1 MKPSVITSACIG
13 VVALSSAVSADA
25 LSILNQDADEKTPP
39 PPTTTEATSPWYVAG
54 AVGGNYLLESKLK
67 DAGEAKFK
75 FRTGIALNVG
85 VGYGIAENLAVEIR
99 SGLMWNKI
107 DGTSGGES
115 GFQITDGSGDI
126 YQIPVMAS
134 LIYSIP
140 INDRFSIGLKGGA
153 GVQFTNFNAKD
164 VTIVSPGAR
173 DRQSSWNNDSTAFR
187 WEVGFQIAHQVAPNI
202 RIGGGVLFSG
212 TTDVNIGS
220 ADPAG
225 LGVLDDDQ
233 KLKGLYNVSLGFGVN
248 ISF

>member
-1 MKPSVITSACIG
+1 
-13 VVALSSAVSADA
+13 
-25 LSILNQDADEKTPP
+25 
-39 PPTTTEATSPWYVAG
+39 
-54 AVGGNYLLESKLK
+54 
-67 DAGEAKFK
+67 
-75 FRTGIALNVG
+75 
-85 VGYGIAENLAVEIR
+85 
-99 SGLMWNKI
+99 
-107 DGTSGGES
+107 GTSGGES

-164 VTIVSPGAR
+164 VTIVSPGGKA
-173 DRQSSWNNDSTAFR
+173 QSSWNNDSTAFR
-187 WEVGFQIAHQVAPNI
+187 WEVGFQIAHQVAHNI

-212 TTDVNIGS
+212 TTDVDIGS
-220 ADPAG
+220 ADPALAG

-233 KLKGLYNVSLGFGVN
+233 KLKGLYNISLGFGVN

>member
-54 AVGGNYLLESKLK
+54 AVGGNYLLDSKLK

-115 GFQITDGSGDI
+115 GFQIT
-126 YQIPVMAS
+126 
-134 LIYSIP
+134 
-140 INDRFSIGLKGGA
+140 
-153 GVQFTNFNAKD
+153 
-164 VTIVSPGAR
+164 
-173 DRQSSWNNDSTAFR
+173 
-187 WEVGFQIAHQVAPNI
+187 
-202 RIGGGVLFSG
+202 
-212 TTDVNIGS
+212 
-220 ADPAG
+220 
-225 LGVLDDDQ
+225 
-233 KLKGLYNVSLGFGVN
+233 
-248 ISF
+248 